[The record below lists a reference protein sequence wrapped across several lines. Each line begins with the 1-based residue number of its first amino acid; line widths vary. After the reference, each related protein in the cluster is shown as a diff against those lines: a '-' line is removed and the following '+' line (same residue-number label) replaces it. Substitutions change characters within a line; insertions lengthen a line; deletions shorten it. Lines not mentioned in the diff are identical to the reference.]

1 MGKLKTSS
9 KTMIDSFDLD
19 RLVHETYDK
28 PYCFQQQDG
37 CKSRGTV
44 HVKVPFGDPY
54 DYDNDKIP
62 EVINGR
68 EMGVSFEAWLKRDGK
83 APLNCTESE
92 AKASHYYWGKS
103 KEDLEKWQKDPS
115 HINMFFE
122 RNFYPS
128 VDMILNDL
136 HAKGLIDAGEYV
148 IEIDW

>member
-9 KTMIDSFDLD
+9 KTIVDSFDLD
-19 RLVHETYDK
+19 RLVQETYNK

-37 CKSRGTV
+37 CKPRGTV
-44 HVKVPFGDPY
+44 HVQVPQEYPY
-54 DYDNDKIP
+54 DYENEKIP
-62 EVINGR
+62 EVINGQ
-68 EMGVSFEAWLKRDGK
+68 EMGVSFEAWLKRDGD
-83 APLNCTESE
+83 APLDCTEAE

-103 KEDLEKWQKDPS
+103 ADDLKTWQESKS

-128 VDMILNDL
+128 VEMILNDL
-136 HAKGLIDAGEYV
+136 HAKGLVDAGEYV